1 MSMSDTPR
9 AAMVVSEETVTT
21 GNTNSYIDWPAILAG
36 VVLASAISLI
46 LLTFGSAIG
55 LSMTSAREGQ
65 SASLFWM
72 AVVGGLWILWVQL
85 MASSAGAYLT
95 GRMRRRIGDAS
106 EHESDIRDGS
116 NGLVMWGLATLVA
129 ATIAWSGLLGAAN
142 VAGQAAG
149 AVASAAGGAASTVAD
164 ALDPSDLLIDRT
176 LRGGPDAP
184 AVTDNDRAQIGRIL
198 ASAASGD
205 ALDATDRDYLI
216 STIAARTGMSEEEAA
231 QRVDQ
236 VVARAQEIEAQA
248 RATAERARRAALVA
262 AFLTA
267 ASLLLGAAAAYWAAT
282 MGGNHRDKQ
291 TVIEGWYRPW

>member
-106 EHESDIRDGS
+106 EHESDLRDGS

-164 ALDPSDLLIDRT
+164 ALAPSDLLIDRT

-198 ASAASGD
+198 ASTASGD

-216 STIAARTGMSEEEAA
+216 STIASRTGMSEEEAA

>member
-9 AAMVVSEETVTT
+9 AAMLVSEETVTA
-21 GNTNSYIDWPAILAG
+21 GNGNSYIDWPAIFAG

-65 SASLFWM
+65 SASLFWI

-129 ATIAWSGLLGAAN
+129 ATIAWSGMLGVAN

-149 AVASAAGGAASTVAD
+149 AVASAAGTVAD
-164 ALDPSDLLIDRT
+164 AMDPSDLLIDRT

-184 AVTDNDRAQIGRIL
+184 AVTDGDRAQIGRIL
-198 ASAASGD
+198 ASAATGD
-205 ALDATDRDYLI
+205 ALDAADRDYLV
-216 STIAARTGMSEEEAA
+216 STIAARTGLSEDEAA

-236 VVARAQEIEAQA
+236 AVARAQQIEAEA
-248 RATAERARRAALVA
+248 RAAAERARRAGLVA

-267 ASLLLGAAAAYWAAT
+267 ASLLLGAAVAYWAAT
-282 MGGNHRDKQ
+282 KGGNHRDRQ
-291 TVIEGWYRPW
+291 TVVEGWYRPW